1 MGTRAEELFYD
12 SEATL
17 RLVDTVL
24 DELQVMEEEVTRSE
38 DRVRFLTE
46 QAGRAHAGIA
56 DLPEILSRAYV
67 EIQSVLESLRR
78 SRSVLER
85 STVDKCQHMNE
96 KLREVS
102 SATELAANDIL
113 DGVDRA
119 LALVDRLDTTEG
131 ESPAARADGFAE
143 LRNELFGVMGCLQ
156 FQDITSQQLGYA
168 ASVLS
173 DIEGRLAELARIFDP
188 AAFGRAAAPVPL
200 VLPEHAA
207 FDPAATTLGA
217 EHRQAVVDEIFGTPR

>member
-1 MGTRAEELFYD
+1 METRAEELFYD

-24 DELQVMEEEVTRSE
+24 DELQVMEEEVSRSE

-46 QAGRAHAGIA
+46 QVGRAHAGIA

-85 STVDKCQHMNE
+85 STVDKFQHMNDR
-96 KLREVS
+96 LREVS
-102 SATELAANDIL
+102 SATESAATDIL

-119 LALVDRLDTTEG
+119 LALVDHLDTEEDGPDRT
-131 ESPAARADGFAE
+131 RGFAE
-143 LRNELFGVMGCLQ
+143 LRNELFGVMGCMQ
-156 FQDITSQQLGYA
+156 FQDITAQQLGYA
-168 ASVLS
+168 ASVLN
-173 DIEGRLAELARIFDP
+173 DIEGRLTELARIFDP
-188 AAFGRAAAPVPL
+188 SVLGRPGLPL
-200 VLPEHAA
+200 GPTCV
-207 FDPAATTLGA
+207 FDPGATTHGA
-217 EHRQAVVDEIFGTPR
+217 AHRQAIVDEIFGTARE

>member
-38 DRVRFLTE
+38 DRVRYLTE
-46 QAGRAHAGIA
+46 QVSRAHAGIA
-56 DLPEILSRAYV
+56 DLPDILSRAYV

-85 STVDKCQHMNE
+85 STVDKFQHMNE

-102 SATELAANDIL
+102 SATELAATDIL

-119 LALVDRLDTTEG
+119 LALVDRLETSEEADG
-131 ESPAARADGFAE
+131 ADRAEGFAE

-168 ASVLS
+168 SSVLN
-173 DIEGRLAELARIFDP
+173 DIEGRLVELAHLFDP
-188 AAFGRAAAPVPL
+188 VLTRPAAPAPL
-200 VLPEHAA
+200 PVPEHTT
-207 FDPAATTLGA
+207 FDPGATVLGA
-217 EHRQAVVDEIFGTPR
+217 EHRQAMVDEIFGTGR